1 MRQSLA
7 ILLLAAAISRGAVLD
22 AQESESFKARLSPV
36 PISVDLVDRVTGSG
50 SVTAILTGTLL
61 AVTGTFAGLQ
71 SPATV
76 ARIHAGER
84 TAVRG
89 QVVLELIT
97 TPTTSGT
104 ISGVFELTPAQLEG
118 LRRGR
123 LYIQLHSEKALDGNV
138 WGWLLAAG
146 DQR

>member
-1 MRQSLA
+1 
-7 ILLLAAAISRGAVLD
+7 LAAAIGRGAVLD

-84 TAVRG
+84 TGVRG
-89 QVVLELIT
+89 QAVLELIT
-97 TPTTSGT
+97 TPAASGT
-104 ISGVFELTPAQLEG
+104 ISGVFELTPTQLEG

-123 LYIQLHSEKALDGNV
+123 LYIQLHSEKAPDGNV
-138 WGWLLAAG
+138 GGWLLAAG
-146 DQR
+146 GQR